1 MEGGS
6 VLGTLL
12 AGGLLLFLGSL
23 VAFAG
28 YRLFL
33 ILLPIYGFFFGLS
46 FGAHSVQALFGDGF
60 LSTTTSWVV
69 GFFAGLLFALLS
81 YLFWAFAVALMAGS
95 LGYGLVAGFFGLF
108 GADLNFLVW
117 IVGIVV
123 GIVFA
128 IAAIVLN
135 LQKAIVI
142 VSTALIGGWA
152 IVGTF
157 LFLFT
162 SATPREHRGER
173 REDGAGRPSAVV
185 HHLRRR
191 RRGRHV
197 VPVPDQPELRGRAVQ
212 PLGGLNGG
220 HARHA
225 AARTS
230 TRSSK
235 PSPRPG
241 EMRRENWPGNSCN
254 RWMPP
259 SGSRSRTS
267 SPRRRRRSRSELAP
281 GASLPHQRTGAAVRG
296 DATPG
301 PHIGRR
307 GR

>member
-1 MEGGS
+1 MDGS

-23 VAFAG
+23 IAFGG

-81 YLFWAFAVALMAGS
+81 YLFWSFAVALMAGS

-108 GADLNFLVW
+108 GADLDVLVW
-117 IVGIVV
+117 IVGVVV
-123 GIVFA
+123 GVVFA

-142 VSTALIGGWA
+142 VSTALVGAWT

-162 SATPREHRGER
+162 SATPESLAESGAKMVLDDHPLWFIIFAVVAAVGMLFQFQVNRTYEIER
-173 REDGAGRPSAVV
+173 YNRWEVSTEGRHGAPPSA
-185 HHLRRR
+185 
-191 RRGRHV
+191 
-197 VPVPDQPELRGRAVQ
+197 A
-212 PLGGLNGG
+212 
-220 HARHA
+220 
-225 AARTS
+225 
-230 TRSSK
+230 
-235 PSPRPG
+235 
-241 EMRRENWPGNSCN
+241 M
-254 RWMPP
+254 
-259 SGSRSRTS
+259 
-267 SPRRRRRSRSELAP
+267 
-281 GASLPHQRTGAAVRG
+281 
-296 DATPG
+296 
-301 PHIGRR
+301 
-307 GR
+307 

>member
-128 IAAIVLN
+128 TAAIVLN

-142 VSTALIGGWA
+142 VSTALIGGWV
-152 IVGTF
+152 IVATF

-162 SATPREHRGER
+162 SATPESLAES
-173 REDGAGRPSAVV
+173 GAKVVLDDHPLWFIIFAVV
-185 HHLRRR
+185 A
-191 RRGRHV
+191 
-197 VPVPDQPELRGRAVQ
+197 AVGMLFQ
-212 PLGGLNGG
+212 FQVN
-220 HARHA
+220 
-225 AARTS
+225 RTYEIE
-230 TRSSK
+230 RY
-235 PSPRPG
+235 
-241 EMRRENWPGNSCN
+241 N
-254 RWMPP
+254 RWEVSTEGMHGTPP
-259 SGSRSRTS
+259 
-267 SPRRRRRSRSELAP
+267 P
-281 GASLPHQRTGAAVRG
+281 AAM
-296 DATPG
+296 
-301 PHIGRR
+301 
-307 GR
+307 

>member
-23 VAFAG
+23 IAFGG

-81 YLFWAFAVALMAGS
+81 YLFWSFAVAIAAGS

-108 GADLNFLVW
+108 GADLDVVVW
-117 IVGIVV
+117 IVGVVV
-123 GIVFA
+123 GVLFA

-142 VSTALIGGWA
+142 VSTALLGAWT

-157 LFLFT
+157 LFLFPT
-162 SATPREHRGER
+162 SATPETLAEN
-173 REDGAGRPSAVV
+173 GAKMVLDDHPLWFLIFAVV
-185 HHLRRR
+185 
-191 RRGRHV
+191 
-197 VPVPDQPELRGRAVQ
+197 AA
-212 PLGGLNGG
+212 LGMLFQFQVN
-220 HARHA
+220 
-225 AARTS
+225 RTYEIE
-230 TRSSK
+230 RY
-235 PSPRPG
+235 
-241 EMRRENWPGNSCN
+241 N
-254 RWMPP
+254 RWEVSAGGMHGTPP
-259 SGSRSRTS
+259 
-267 SPRRRRRSRSELAP
+267 P
-281 GASLPHQRTGAAVRG
+281 AAM
-296 DATPG
+296 
-301 PHIGRR
+301 
-307 GR
+307 